1 MSHAKQLHNRRYF
14 DDYMEIINRKGL
26 PGNVKSEL
34 CEQVNR
40 AVVGTTQQVIEQAL
54 EAELSAYLGAER
66 YEHLP
71 RGREAEQTRSGS
83 YRRELIT
90 QYGRIAD
97 LRVPKLRKGNGAL
110 EWQTIRRYERCW
122 GPFLDEQVMNYCL
135 GLSLRD
141 LQESIY
147 TTLGEVLSVASCNRI
162 VASVG
167 QRAEAFKTQPLEA
180 PPPIILV
187 DGMWV
192 KIAYPNGEMRVDSQG
207 HRRAV
212 KRKQKRVMLSALGVW
227 PDGHWEIVHWQIAA
241 GENEQTWKTFFG
253 QLYAKGL
260 TEETTRLVVSD
271 GASGLE
277 TALDYHFYG
286 VPHQRCIFHK
296 IKNIADHLLY
306 GDLEVDGEA
315 GDEKAKGKAKT
326 ARKKAILADAGAI
339 YDHKTE
345 GDMRARAE
353 VFRETWQEREPESVA
368 NFFTD
373 FDKTLAYLRVD
384 FPETP
389 GVLIR
394 TTNRLERFHK
404 EMRRKQRDI
413 GMFQSEEGCEAI
425 WYLIATRETAKQQA
439 ALGLRAQKIRE

>member
-14 DDYMEIINRKGL
+14 DNYMEIINRKGL

-122 GPFLDEQVMNYCL
+122 GPLLDEQVMHYCL

-147 TTLGEVLSVASCNRI
+147 TPLGEVLSVASCNRI

-227 PDGHWEIVHWQIAA
+227 PDGHWEIVHWQIAP

-271 GASGLE
+271 GAPGLE
-277 TALDYHFYG
+277 TALDDHFYG

-306 GDLEVDGEA
+306 GDLEVEGEA
-315 GDEKAKGKAKT
+315 SDDKAKRKAKT

-345 GDMRARAE
+345 ADMRARAE
-353 VFRETWQEREPESVA
+353 VFRETWQEREPKSVA

-384 FPETP
+384 FPESL

-425 WYLIATRETAKQQA
+425 WYLIASGRPPNSKQ
-439 ALGLRAQKIRE
+439 LWV

>member
-34 CEQVNR
+34 CQQVNR
-40 AVVGTTQQVIEQAL
+40 AVVATTQSVIEGAL
-54 EAELSAYLGAER
+54 EEELTTYLGAER

-71 RGREAEQTRSGS
+71 WGRGPEQTRSG
-83 YRRELIT
+83 YYERELIT

-97 LRVPKLRKGNGAL
+97 LRVPKLRQGNGDL
-110 EWQTIRRYERCW
+110 EWQTISRYERCW
-122 GPFLDEQVMNYCL
+122 GPFLDQQVMNYCL

-162 VASVG
+162 VTSVG
-167 QRAEAFKTQPLEA
+167 QQAEAFKTQPLEA
-180 PPPIILV
+180 PPAIILV

-192 KIAYPNGEMRVDSQG
+192 KIAYPNGEMRIDSQG

-212 KRKQKRVMLSALGVW
+212 KRKRKRVMLSALGVW
-227 PDGHWEIVHWQIAA
+227 PDGHWEIVHWQIAE

-260 TEETTRLVVSD
+260 TEETTKLVVSD
-271 GASGLE
+271 GAAGLE

-315 GDEKAKGKAKT
+315 SDDKAKRKAKT

-345 GDMRARAE
+345 ADMRAQAE
-353 VFRETWQEREPESVA
+353 VFRETWQEREPKAVA

-384 FPETP
+384 FPESL

-413 GMFQSEEGCEAI
+413 GMFQSEEGCEAV

-439 ALGLRAQKIRE
+439 ALGLRA

>member
-1 MSHAKQLHNRRYF
+1 M
-14 DDYMEIINRKGL
+14 
-26 PGNVKSEL
+26 
-34 CEQVNR
+34 
-40 AVVGTTQQVIEQAL
+40 
-54 EAELSAYLGAER
+54 
-66 YEHLP
+66 P

-83 YRRELIT
+83 SRRELIT

-110 EWQTIRRYERCW
+110 EWQTISRYERCW
-122 GPFLDEQVMNYCL
+122 GPFLDQQVMPYCL

-141 LQESIY
+141 LQESMY
-147 TTLGEVLSVASCNRI
+147 TTLGEGWSVASCHRI

-167 QRAEAFKTQPLEA
+167 QRAEAFKTQPLEV
-180 PPPIILV
+180 PPPMILV

-192 KIAYPNGEMRVDSQG
+192 KIAYPNGERRVESQG
-207 HRRAV
+207 RRRAV

-227 PDGHWEIVHWQIAA
+227 PDGHWEIVPWQIAQ

-253 QLYAKGL
+253 QLSAKGL
-260 TEETTRLVVSD
+260 TEETTQLVVSD
-271 GASGLE
+271 GAPGLE
-277 TALDYHFYG
+277 TALDDHCYG

-296 IKNIADHLLY
+296 IKQIADHLLY
-306 GDLEVDGEA
+306 GDLAVNGEA
-315 GDEKAKGKAKT
+315 GDDQAKRQAKT
-326 ARKKAILADAGAI
+326 ARKKAILADASAI

-345 GDMRARAE
+345 EDRRTQAE
-353 VFRETWQEREPESVA
+353 GFRETWQEREPKSVA
-368 NFFTD
+368 NFVTD
-373 FDKTLAYLRVD
+373 FDQTFVYLRVD
-384 FPETP
+384 FPETL

-439 ALGLRAQKIRE
+439 APRLRT

>member
-1 MSHAKQLHNRRYF
+1 MSHAKQLHNRRYL

-26 PGNVKSEL
+26 PGHVKSEV
-34 CEQVNR
+34 CQQVQD
-40 AVVGTTQQVIEQAL
+40 AVVATTQHVIEQAL

-71 RGREAEQTRSGS
+71 WGRDEEQTRSGY

-97 LRVPKLRKGNGAL
+97 LRVPKLRKGNSQL
-110 EWQTIRRYERCW
+110 EWQTISRYERCW
-122 GPFLDEQVMNYCL
+122 GPFLDQQVMNYSL

-141 LQESIY
+141 LQESMY
-147 TTLGEVLSVASCNRI
+147 ATLGGVLSVASCNRI

-167 QRAEAFKTQPLEA
+167 HRAEAFKTELIEV

-192 KIAYPNGEMRVDSQG
+192 KIAYPNGDMSVDSQE
-207 HRRAV
+207 RRRQV
-212 KRKQKRVMLSALGVW
+212 KRKHKRVILSALGVW
-227 PDGHWEIVHWQIAA
+227 PDGHWEIVHGQIAE
-241 GENEQTWKTFFG
+241 GENEATWKTFIG
-253 QLYAKGL
+253 QLYSKGM
-260 TEETTRLVVSD
+260 TEETTKLVVSD
-271 GASGLE
+271 GAQGLE
-277 TALDYHFYG
+277 SALDYHFYG
-286 VPHQRCIFHK
+286 VPQQRCIFHK

-306 GDLEVDGEA
+306 GDLELDGEA
-315 GDEKAKGKAKT
+315 RDDKAVRKAKK

-339 YDHKTE
+339 YKSPVE
-345 GDMRARAE
+345 SEIRAQAE
-353 VFRETWQEREPESVA
+353 VFRETWQEREPKAVA
-368 NFFTD
+368 NLFTD

-384 FPETP
+384 FPLSLA
-389 GVLIR
+389 VLIR

-425 WYLIATRETAKQQA
+425 WFLFSTRESAKQQA
-439 ALGLRAQKIRE
+439 ALNSRP

>member
-34 CEQVNR
+34 CQEVQN
-40 AVVGTTQQVIEQAL
+40 AVVGTTQHIIEQAL

-71 RGREAEQTRSGS
+71 WGRDSEQTRSGY

-97 LRVPKLRKGNGAL
+97 LRVPKLRKGNGKL
-110 EWQTIRRYERCW
+110 EWQSISRYERCW
-122 GPFLDEQVMNYCL
+122 GPFLDQQVLNYSL

-141 LQESIY
+141 LQESMY
-147 TTLGEVLSVASCNRI
+147 ATLGGVLSVAACNRI
-162 VASVG
+162 VESVG
-167 QRAEAFKTQPLEA
+167 QRAEAFKTQAIEA

-192 KIAYPNGEMRVDSQG
+192 KIAYPNGNRRVDSQG
-207 HRRAV
+207 RRRMV
-212 KRKQKRVMLSALGVW
+212 KRKHKRVILSALGVW
-227 PDGHWEIVHWQIAA
+227 PDGHWEIVHWQIAE
-241 GENEQTWKTFFG
+241 GENETTWKTFIG
-253 QLYAKGL
+253 QLYTKGM
-260 TEETTRLVVSD
+260 TEETTKLVVSD
-271 GASGLE
+271 GAQGLE
-277 TALDYHFYG
+277 SALDYHLYG
-286 VPHQRCIFHK
+286 VAHQRCIFHK

-306 GDLEVDGEA
+306 GDLEVDGEVS
-315 GDEKAKGKAKT
+315 DDKAKRKARR

-339 YDHKTE
+339 YGHATE
-345 GDMRARAE
+345 GAMRAQAE
-353 VFRETWQEREPESVA
+353 VFRETWQEREPKAVT

-373 FDKTLAYLRVD
+373 FDQTLAYLKVD
-384 FPETP
+384 FPESL

-413 GMFQSEEGCEAI
+413 GMFQSEAGCEAI
-425 WYLIATRETAKQQA
+425 WFLLTTRETAKQQA
-439 ALGLRAQKIRE
+439 ALNSRA